1 MMETAKRI
9 LLFDGVCNLCNGA
22 VQFIIRNDKKA
33 HFTLG
38 SLQSVEGMN
47 VLEQYQVP
55 LRNLETFIYIR
66 DGKYLM
72 RSDAVL
78 QALIDLGGGWKAMSI
93 LKIVPRGVRDAVYKL
108 IAKYRYKIFGKKEQC
123 MIPTEDVKKR
133 FLKPMT

>member
-47 VLEQYQVP
+47 VLEKYQVP

-66 DGKYLM
+66 DGSCM
-72 RSDAVL
+72 AISFDSDAGFFCNVC
-78 QALIDLGGGWKAMSI
+78 
-93 LKIVPRGVRDAVYKL
+93 
-108 IAKYRYKIFGKKEQC
+108 KYWV
-123 MIPTEDVKKR
+123 M
-133 FLKPMT
+133 